1 MLVHNL
7 PDPWE
12 EEMTTTQQ
20 PSPTSPIEF
29 TAKLIGEQLKPI
41 KFSVKPSGEINF
53 EGVPDDDII
62 RQIITTTD
70 YHRDQDRNQK
80 SENIAQDS
88 EILKQAKIVDMM
100 TLGVLASSILISLL
114 CLTLSLNNKQQSQG
128 SVANNG
134 KFLRG
139 ISCEQVR

>member
-1 MLVHNL
+1 MLFYNL

-12 EEMTTTQQ
+12 EEMATTQQ
-20 PSPTSPIEF
+20 PSPIEF
-29 TAKLIGEQLKPI
+29 TAKPIGEQLKPI

-114 CLTLSLNNKQQSQG
+114 CLALSLNNKQQSPG

-134 KFLRG
+134 EFLRG

>member
-1 MLVHNL
+1 MLFPDL
-7 PDPWE
+7 PDIWE
-12 EEMTTTQQ
+12 EETITQQ
-20 PSPTSPIEF
+20 SSPTDI
-29 TAKLIGEQLKPI
+29 AKPIGEKPKPI

-80 SENIAQDS
+80 SEDRSQES
-88 EILKQAKIVDMM
+88 EILKQAKNIDMM

-114 CLTLSLNNKQQSQG
+114 CLVLSLNNKQQSQG
-128 SVANNG
+128 SVVNNG
-134 KFLRG
+134 EFLRG
-139 ISCEQVR
+139 ISCGQVR